1 METKTIKESE
11 LKKGDILLY
20 SVIEPPKFIPPS
32 EEKSLKDL
40 IADNF
45 KILIDKLII
54 WSENS
59 NTTHAALFYDLINK
73 EGEPAIGRVAEATL
87 PYCQLRYPILADNFK
102 VIARR
107 LPENLDGSLVLNE
120 LPPLSEKNVDNN
132 GYALAQACLAGL
144 MILFR
149 TRLEPQSAKD
159 RILLPKLLTFLK
171 LISYPIGRYVDKL
184 LPFNK
189 DGKTPFFC
197 SQLVS
202 WCYDMTALKL
212 KNPAYKVNT
221 PSNSKI
227 GDSLL
232 DYLLKNTDLDAP
244 DTDELLSE
252 FESNLEIDLDSPEL
266 LYAACQI
273 LDESNANLFLPANS
287 EPKLYS
293 GMLEKFNDVKA
304 AAPFIKK
311 LIKNILILLG
321 KKADI
326 DKDGLAKTIIDIQT
340 SFIMPSDLEN
350 VFENAG
356 EVVNA

>member
-40 IADNF
+40 IKDNF
-45 KILIDKLII
+45 GILVDKLII
-54 WSENS
+54 WTENS
-59 NTTHAALFYDLINK
+59 NTTHAALVYDFINK
-73 EGEPAIGRVAEATL
+73 EGEPVKARVVESTL
-87 PYCQLRYPILADNFK
+87 PYCQLRSPIQVDNFT
-102 VIARR
+102 ITARR
-107 LPENLDGSLVLNE
+107 LPENLDGSVVLNE
-120 LPPLSEKNVDNN
+120 LPPPSENNEDNN
-132 GYALAQACLAGL
+132 GYALAQASIAALL
-144 MILFR
+144 ILLR

-159 RILLPKLLTFLK
+159 RILLPKLLTLLK
-171 LISYPIGRYVDKL
+171 LLSYPIGKRVDSI

-197 SQLVS
+197 SQLVA

-212 KNPAYKVNT
+212 NNPAYKVNS
-221 PSNSKI
+221 PSNSKL
-227 GDSLL
+227 GDTLL
-232 DYLLKNTDLDAP
+232 DYLLKNCNLDAP
-244 DTDELLSE
+244 DSDELLSDSE
-252 FESNLEIDLDSPEL
+252 LDSEIDLDSPEIM
-266 LYAACQI
+266 YAACKI
-273 LDESNANLFLPANS
+273 FDEPSAHLFLSANS

-293 GMLEKFNDVKA
+293 ALLEHSEDLQKSL
-304 AAPFIKK
+304 PSIKK

-326 DKDGLAKTIIDIQT
+326 DKYGLAKTIIDFQT

-356 EVVNA
+356 EVVNV